1 MLVDDSSLYLA
12 DFGVDVVAGDTTGLG
27 ILDMPSEVI
36 LDNQVITTDY
46 TLTCEAAKFG
56 ALLYGSQLTVNG
68 VAYTVRTANLL
79 TDGIF
84 VQLSLQRS
92 TEIPHTTALTPLDAN
107 GPTAT
112 IDDLGIEQLNPD
124 IDGGTPS
131 STYIDGN
138 DIDGGAP

>member
-1 MLVDDSSLYLA
+1 MLADDSSLYLA
-12 DFGVDVVAGDTTGLG
+12 DFGVSVVAGNATGLG

-68 VAYTVRTANLL
+68 VAYTVRTTNLL

-92 TEIPHTTALTPLDAN
+92 TEIDHTTALTPLDAN

-112 IDDLGIEQLNPD
+112 IDDLGIAQLNPD

>member
-1 MLVDDSSLYLA
+1 MLADDSSLYLA
-12 DFGVDVVAGDTTGLG
+12 DFGVSVVAGNVTGLG

-68 VAYTVRTANLL
+68 VAYTVRTTNLL

-92 TEIPHTTALTPLDAN
+92 TEVPYTTATTPLDAN
-107 GPTAT
+107 GPDAT
-112 IDDLGIEQLNPD
+112 IDNLGVEQLNPE
-124 IDGGTPS
+124 IDGGSPD
-131 STYIDGN
+131 STYIDDN
-138 DIDGGAP
+138 EIDGGSP

>member
-1 MLVDDSSLYLA
+1 MLADDSSLYLA
-12 DFGVDVVAGDTTGLG
+12 DFGVSVVAGNVTGLG

-68 VAYTVRTANLL
+68 VAYTVRTTNLL

-92 TEIPHTTALTPLDAN
+92 TEINHTTALTPLDAN
-107 GPTAT
+107 GPSAV
-112 IDDLGIEQLNPD
+112 IDDLGIAQLDPD
-124 IDGGTPS
+124 IDGGSPS

>member
-1 MLVDDSSLYLA
+1 MLTDDSSLYLA
-12 DFGVDVVAGDTTGLG
+12 DFGVSVVAGDVTGLG
-27 ILDMPSEVI
+27 ILDMPSEII

-92 TEIPHTTALTPLDAN
+92 TEVPYTTATTSLDAN
-107 GPTAT
+107 GPDAS
-112 IDDLGIEQLNPD
+112 IDDLGIAQLDPD
-124 IDGGTPS
+124 VDGGSPS

-138 DIDGGAP
+138 DLDGGAP

>member
-1 MLVDDSSLYLA
+1 MLTDDSSLYLA
-12 DFGVDVVAGDTTGLG
+12 DFGVSVVAGNVTGLG

-56 ALLYGSQLTVNG
+56 TLLYGSQLTVNG
-68 VAYTVRTANLL
+68 VAYTVRTTNLL

-92 TEIPHTTALTPLDAN
+92 TEIDHTTALTPLDAN
-107 GPTAT
+107 GPSAI
-112 IDDLGIEQLNPD
+112 IDDLGIAQLDPD
-124 IDGGTPS
+124 IDGGSPS

>member
-1 MLVDDSSLYLA
+1 MLADDSSLYLA
-12 DFGVDVVAGDTTGLG
+12 DFGVSVVAGDVTGLG
-27 ILDMPSEVI
+27 ILDMPSEII

-92 TEIPHTTALTPLDAN
+92 TEVPYTTATTSLDAN
-107 GPTAT
+107 GPDAS
-112 IDDLGIEQLNPD
+112 IDDLGIAQLDPD
-124 IDGGTPS
+124 VDGGSPS

-138 DIDGGAP
+138 DLDGGAP

>member
-1 MLVDDSSLYLA
+1 MLADDSSLYLA
-12 DFGVDVVAGDTTGLG
+12 DFGVSVVAGDVTGLG

-68 VAYTVRTANLL
+68 VAYTVRTTNLL

-92 TEIPHTTALTPLDAN
+92 TEIDHTTALTPLDAN
-107 GPTAT
+107 GPTAV
-112 IDDLGIEQLNPD
+112 IDDLGIAQLNPD
-124 IDGGTPS
+124 IDGGSPS